1 MPLCNAISILAL
13 TPNKKALSIKQFVM
27 VIIKNPLIIACFIG
41 ISFNLTK
48 IGLPYGSGQFLKILA
63 SASLPLGLICIGAS
77 LQPSTLRSDKN
88 SIIINILSRLLLMPL
103 IAGIIGF
110 LFHLNIL
117 ELNLLILFFA
127 IPTAPTAYI
136 LTRQLNGD
144 SQLMS
149 AIITLQT
156 ITAVITLPIILS
168 LELN

>member
-1 MPLCNAISILAL
+1 
-13 TPNKKALSIKQFVM
+13 
-27 VIIKNPLIIACFIG
+27 
-41 ISFNLTK
+41 
-48 IGLPYGSGQFLKILA
+48 
-63 SASLPLGLICIGAS
+63 
-77 LQPSTLRSDKN
+77 
-88 SIIINILSRLLLMPL
+88 MPL

-110 LFHLNIL
+110 LLEFNML

-156 ITAVITLPIILS
+156 IIAVITLPIILS
-168 LELN
+168 LGLN